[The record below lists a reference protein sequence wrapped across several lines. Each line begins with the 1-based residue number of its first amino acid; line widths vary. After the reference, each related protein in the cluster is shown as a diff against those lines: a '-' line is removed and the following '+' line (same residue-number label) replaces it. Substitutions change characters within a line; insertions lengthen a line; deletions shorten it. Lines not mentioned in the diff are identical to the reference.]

1 MKNKYVKQKFLCF
14 AVLAV
19 AFARL
24 VVLSAA
30 QETVSG
36 AETKKVVLGGQTI
49 GIKLYADGIHVLK
62 LSDVE
67 TADGLKEPAKKAG
80 IKKGDYITHVNG
92 VRVTSYEQ
100 FSALIQNQNEVLL
113 TVSQNG
119 EKQMKKLKPAVGKDG
134 VYRAGIWVRD
144 STAGIGTVT
153 FLDSATKTAG
163 ALGHG
168 ITDPDTGVLLIGS
181 GRVYKASV
189 ASVSPAKDG
198 VPGELNGNFAGEE
211 GYIGS
216 LIKNT
221 DTGAFFSVTDCSG
234 TEIPVAA
241 DEEVHEG
248 AAFMYSTIDG
258 TEVKPYT
265 VRITK
270 IIRSSIFSSKG
281 MLIEVTDP
289 FLLKKT
295 GGILCG
301 MSGSPLVQDGRLVGA
316 VTHVFL
322 NNSTKG
328 YAVSIGSMLD
338 KTEMVKQ

>member
-119 EKQMKKLKPAVGKDG
+119 EKQMKKLKGLK
-134 VYRAGIWVRD
+134 
-144 STAGIGTVT
+144 
-153 FLDSATKTAG
+153 F
-163 ALGHG
+163 
-168 ITDPDTGVLLIGS
+168 
-181 GRVYKASV
+181 
-189 ASVSPAKDG
+189 
-198 VPGELNGNFAGEE
+198 
-211 GYIGS
+211 
-216 LIKNT
+216 
-221 DTGAFFSVTDCSG
+221 
-234 TEIPVAA
+234 
-241 DEEVHEG
+241 
-248 AAFMYSTIDG
+248 
-258 TEVKPYT
+258 
-265 VRITK
+265 
-270 IIRSSIFSSKG
+270 
-281 MLIEVTDP
+281 P
-289 FLLKKT
+289 F
-295 GGILCG
+295 
-301 MSGSPLVQDGRLVGA
+301 
-316 VTHVFL
+316 
-322 NNSTKG
+322 
-328 YAVSIGSMLD
+328 
-338 KTEMVKQ
+338 